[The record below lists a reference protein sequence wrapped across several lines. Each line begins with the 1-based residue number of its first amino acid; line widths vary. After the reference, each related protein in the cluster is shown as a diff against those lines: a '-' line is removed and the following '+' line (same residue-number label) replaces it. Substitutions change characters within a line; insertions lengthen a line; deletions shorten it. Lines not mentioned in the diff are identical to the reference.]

1 MTEEEARSEHT
12 PPCASQPD
20 EKTEDQKSLT
30 DKNSDLIAGTLRFL
44 QTKEQKTM
52 ADAANKPENFQL
64 QAQLAQSTLTPSDAI
79 KQFEF
84 IKKALAGAEPEW
96 CLPKVNEKAL
106 ASSPPLVEPPLGKC
120 CQPRG

>member
-1 MTEEEARSEHT
+1 MTEEEARPENTS
-12 PPCASQPD
+12 PGASQPD
-20 EKTEDQKSLT
+20 EKPEGQKSLT
-30 DKNSDLIAGTLRFL
+30 DKNSVFPTGTFKFQ

-52 ADAANKPENFQL
+52 TDAANKPENFQL
-64 QAQLAQSTLTPSDAI
+64 QAQLAQSTLTPSEAI